1 MVLLKTEWTIVKRN
15 KYFGKLVL
23 RGQKKRV

>member
-1 MVLLKTEWTIVKRN
+1 MVLCKTEWTIVKRN
-15 KYFGKLVL
+15 KYFEKLVQ